1 MYKITIAS
9 MTQRLSDSAWIPNDP
24 ANCDYQK
31 IIKDVQTHGLSI
43 ISCDALQDDDDNYD
57 DNTFWQ
63 YTDKATEIIT
73 NKYSNDE
80 GTKVKALADLQEYKY
95 VRAMTAKF
103 PYEKKIDALKIIDV
117 TPQNIKDK
125 YNHLPMRR

>member
-103 PYEKKIDALKIIDV
+103 PYEKKIDAYKIIDA
-117 TPQNIKDK
+117 TPQDIKDK
-125 YNHLPMRR
+125 YSHLPMRR